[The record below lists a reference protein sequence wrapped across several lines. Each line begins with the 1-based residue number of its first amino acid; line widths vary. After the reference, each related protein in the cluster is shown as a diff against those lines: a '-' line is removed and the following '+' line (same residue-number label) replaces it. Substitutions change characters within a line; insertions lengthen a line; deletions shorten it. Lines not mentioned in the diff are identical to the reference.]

1 MPSIKDIVVKKP
13 TQQEQD
19 ACAAWPIW
27 QGDVST
33 FDWDYTQTETCLIT
47 EGKVTITDDPAT
59 EDSITITAG
68 DLVIFPEAL
77 LCIWKIESPIKKYY
91 QFS

>member
-1 MPSIKDIVVKKP
+1 MPSIKDIVVKKI
-13 TQQEQD
+13 TSEEQEN
-19 ACAAWPIW
+19 CLAWPIW

-33 FDWDYTQTETCLIT
+33 FNWDYTQTETCLII
-47 EGKVTITDDPAT
+47 EGRATITNNPPT
-59 EDSITITAG
+59 EDSIIINAG

-77 LCIWKIESPIKKYY
+77 ICIWKIDMPIRKHY